1 MDVIGL
7 RMKDF
12 QDMYEVTENLGGPSF
27 NHSVYYYYRSE
38 LRLPSFTCFT
48 FYFFIKGSICVFKSF
63 RICYMSNI

>member
-27 NHSVYYYYRSE
+27 NHSVYYYYIRIKAA
-38 LRLPSFTCFT
+38 L
-48 FYFFIKGSICVFKSF
+48 FYLFYLLFFL
-63 RICYMSNI
+63 